1 MKKEKVLIYLSII
14 NMVLLLLIIV
24 LNVST
29 GEKSTNVVS
38 NNQDAYKKELLKKE
52 NFVFLG
58 DSITDWYPFEELYED
73 MPIVNSGVAGYKTQ
87 DVLKNLKSMIYDYNP
102 TKVFILIGTN
112 DLNDKNITE
121 ETTYENIKKIISNIK
136 ENRPEAEIYLQSIYP
151 INNTDNDKIKKDT
164 VGIRTNKDIISLNNK
179 LEDYCNKNDVT
190 YINMYDNLLDEDKN
204 LKIKYTD
211 DGLHLSGL
219 GYIKVTRILLPYLEN

>member
-1 MKKEKVLIYLSII
+1 MKKEKILICLSII

-24 LNVST
+24 LNINT
-29 GEKSTNVVS
+29 DEKSMDVVT
-38 NNQDAYKKELLKKE
+38 NNQEVYKKELLKKQ

-73 MPIVNSGVAGYKTQ
+73 MPIVNSGVAGYKTE
-87 DVLKNLKSMIYDYNP
+87 DVLKNLKSMVYDYNP

-121 ETTYENIKKIISNIK
+121 ETTYENIKKIILNIK
-136 ENRPEAEIYLQSIYP
+136 ENRPEAKIYLQSIYP
-151 INNTDNDKIKKDT
+151 INNTNNDKIIKDT
-164 VGIRTNKDIISLNNK
+164 IGIRKNKNIISLNNK

-204 LKIKYTD
+204 LKIKYTE